1 MLIGSCQYSA
11 SPLTSI
17 IDSYPDFDKDVLD
30 FRGEDRLG
38 LALVGFGLRDWM
50 NKP

>member
-1 MLIGSCQYSA
+1 LLELKG
-11 SPLTSI
+11 
-17 IDSYPDFDKDVLD
+17 V
-30 FRGEDRLG
+30 DRLG